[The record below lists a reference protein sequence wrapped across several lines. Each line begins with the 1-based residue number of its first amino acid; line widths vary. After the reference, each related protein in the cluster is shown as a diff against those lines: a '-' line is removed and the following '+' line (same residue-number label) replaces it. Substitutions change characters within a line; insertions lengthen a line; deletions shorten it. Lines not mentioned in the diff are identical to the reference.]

1 VRDIMAREERPDCI
15 EECAMLGMNDVDEE
29 LRRGVGLATKDLEPL
44 LRAGGDAAEMKFME
58 CCWCLWRANGTELV
72 EPFVDAAFNTL
83 PEKSRSVLF
92 QRMLT
97 IVYVAQDSELL
108 QRAAEEAGVGAPPAP
123 QDGRGT
129 T

>member
-1 VRDIMAREERPDCI
+1 
-15 EECAMLGMNDVDEE
+15 MLGMNNVDEE
-29 LRRGVGLATKDLEPL
+29 LRRGVGLTTKDLGPL
-44 LRAGGDAAEMKFME
+44 LRGGGDAAEMKFME
-58 CCWCLWRANGTELV
+58 CCWCLWRANGAELV

-108 QRAAEEAGVGAPPAP
+108 QRAAEEAEVGAPPAP
-123 QDGRGT
+123 QDGRGPT
-129 T
+129 

>member
-1 VRDIMAREERPDCI
+1 
-15 EECAMLGMNDVDEE
+15 MLGMNEVDEE
-29 LRRGVGLATKDLEPL
+29 LRRGLGLATKEVEPF
-44 LRAGGDAAEMKFME
+44 LRAGGNAAEMKFME
-58 CCWCLWRANGTELV
+58 CCWCLWRANGAELV

-97 IVYVAQDSELL
+97 IVYVAQDSARL

-123 QDGRGT
+123 QDGQGAT
-129 T
+129 